1 MPHQPVASNSPPW
14 TFSGFA
20 FPTTTPIPDQVF
32 DELLHRLSGAELKVL
47 LYICRRTFG
56 FKKESDDIS
65 LNQMLN
71 GIVKRDG
78 TRIDYGTGLS
88 KPSLIKAL
96 KDLQEKGIVLAVRQ
110 SSGEKGNEPTNYR
123 LRFID
128 LDQQTPS
135 GGAGKPSPS
144 GGLDRPEKNFTPLG
158 KKTLLVGSTKKFT
171 KPLVKK
177 LNPQQTEKQETEIQ
191 QQTAPVVAALMAEG
205 VEPEVAQR
213 LAGLEH
219 VTLEFVR
226 QQIDQRNFLLATAP
240 ERVKRPT
247 AFLVRAIERSFA
259 EPDGYRPKAARE
271 AEAAASRQ
279 QAEERRRRQT
289 QVEQQVQ
296 ETQIAHQQNLDYKRR
311 AETERLVQLQA
322 EWGSGERE
330 NRLWQQVLADLKSQL
345 NSTMG
350 YGLLERSVL
359 LSVEGGQAVIGL
371 PNAWTKDYVSQRLS
385 LPLCQ
390 ALARQLAG
398 QSVKLQLINPDPA
411 PPPAL
416 AMGVAVGVTA
426 DSHSDRQWPV
436 G

>member
-1 MPHQPVASNSPPW
+1 MADHLAASSSSAW
-14 TFSGFA
+14 TFPGFY

-56 FKKESDDIS
+56 FKKDSDDIS

-110 SSGEKGNEPTNYR
+110 SSEEKGNEPTNYR
-123 LRFID
+123 LRFVN
-128 LDQQTPS
+128 
-135 GGAGKPSPS
+135 PSPTTPGEEAGERPSS

-158 KKTLLVGSTKKFT
+158 KKTLLGGRSKKFT

-177 LNPQQTEKQETEIQ
+177 LNPQQTEIQETEEQ
-191 QQTAPVVAALMAEG
+191 QQTAAVVAALMAQG
-205 VEPEVAQR
+205 VEPEVAHR

-226 QQIDQRNFLLATAP
+226 KQIDQRDFLLETAP

-259 EPDGYRPKAARE
+259 EPDGYRPKALRE
-271 AEAAASRQ
+271 AEAAAQHQ
-279 QAEERRRRQT
+279 QAEERRRRQA

-296 ETQIAHQQNLDYKRR
+296 ETQIAQAQSLDHKRQ
-311 AETERLVQLQA
+311 AESERLAQLQA
-322 EWGSGERE
+322 EWGSNERE
-330 NRLWQQVLADLKSQL
+330 NRLWQEVLADLKSQL
-345 NSTMG
+345 NSTIG
-350 YGLLERSVL
+350 YGLLERSAL
-359 LSVEGGQAVIGL
+359 LAVEGGDVVLAV
-371 PNAWTKDYVSQRLS
+371 PNAWTKDYISQRLS
-385 LPLCQ
+385 HPLCQ
-390 ALARQLAG
+390 ALEQHLAG
-398 QSVKLQLINPDPA
+398 QPVKLQLISLDPA
-411 PPPAL
+411 PSVSL
-416 AMGVAVGVTA
+416 AAGVAVGVTA
-426 DSHSDRQWPV
+426 DSHSDRQWP
-436 G
+436 GG